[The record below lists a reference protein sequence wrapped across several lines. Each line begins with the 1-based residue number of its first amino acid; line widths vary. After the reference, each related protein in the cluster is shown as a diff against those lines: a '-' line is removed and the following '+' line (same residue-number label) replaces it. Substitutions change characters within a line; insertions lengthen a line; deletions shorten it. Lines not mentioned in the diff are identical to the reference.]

1 MDRLHQQPFL
11 TVFCYRWRFPMKPGM
26 TDLLQRL
33 RFFVVQFFGSSRIK
47 GDPLAIG
54 ILDSGSVI
62 LYAIQ
67 CDRTII
73 WNLDTITPEK

>member
-1 MDRLHQQPFL
+1 
-11 TVFCYRWRFPMKPGM
+11 MKPGM

-33 RFFVVQFFGSSRIK
+33 RFFVIQFFGSSRIK